1 MWAIRSWQCESV
13 PLSLYNIRTC
23 ADIWQLCYQGLIEL
37 DMYLL
42 WFNFILG
49 SNFIFPCFKLTI
61 IHYNTQKQKKRKF
74 EPRIKLNHNIYHSS
88 GVSRPWAKGGGGGG
102 AVFCCLPCQ
111 LFFLQRFLFFFFFF
125 SYPKLGGTRVPRA
138 FALDPPL
145 HFSKKIP
152 LIIRTK
158 PRLWRSFPKV
168 LGGCVRKVSELAQI
182 TAFAWVLLHV
192 CRKCP
197 VTLSMV
203 P

>member
-13 PLSLYNIRTC
+13 PVSLYNIRTC

-37 DMYLL
+37 DVYLL

-49 SNFIFPCFKLTI
+49 SNFIFPCFKLII

-102 AVFCCLPCQ
+102 GLLLLALPA
-111 LFFLQRFLFFFFFF
+111 FLPSAILFFFFFF
-125 SYPKLGGTRVPRA
+125 FFYPKLGGIRA
-138 FALDPPL
+138 FPFDPPL

-152 LIIRTK
+152 
-158 PRLWRSFPKV
+158 V
-168 LGGCVRKVSELAQI
+168 DY
-182 TAFAWVLLHV
+182 
-192 CRKCP
+192 
-197 VTLSMV
+197 
-203 P
+203 